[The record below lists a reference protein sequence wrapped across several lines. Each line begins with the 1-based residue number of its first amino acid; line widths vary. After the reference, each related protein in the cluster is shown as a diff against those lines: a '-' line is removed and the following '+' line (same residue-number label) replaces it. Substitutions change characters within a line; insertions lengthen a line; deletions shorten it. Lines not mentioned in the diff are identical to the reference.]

1 MKQVVDLGGDQVDE
15 EQTSDAE
22 DQQAFQAY
30 PALEVKE
37 HVAVIPPS
45 LPVMHRFQK
54 DRSKIFH
61 TSADSQDTD
70 KFQDL
75 ILSILVYTFFTRMF
89 DFMLPLVV
97 KHSIVAA

>member
-1 MKQVVDLGGDQVDE
+1 MKQVVDLGGNQVDE

-45 LPVMHRFQK
+45 LAEEEFQAYAGNVF
-54 DRSKIFH
+54 DG
-61 TSADSQDTD
+61 SA
-70 KFQDL
+70 
-75 ILSILVYTFFTRMF
+75 
-89 DFMLPLVV
+89 
-97 KHSIVAA
+97 